1 MKQVVDLTCC
11 RALFAL
17 GVFTYHVNLQSN
29 YAEQLGGAGSLIH
42 AGFLGVDGFF
52 ILSGIVLAYAHRGFS
67 TTVAETRLF
76 LLKRL
81 VRIYPV
87 HLATIALF
95 MALFLSSLTF
105 GVAPREPERFGLDE
119 LIRHLTLVHAWGFSD
134 RWAWNYPSWSISAE
148 WAGYLVFPWL
158 WPRLRDARPALLT
171 GLLLLAAVAEYVAQ
185 WVGVHWRM
193 SLTFDGGLLRF
204 YPEFIAGMATV
215 PLVPAI
221 ARRLPA
227 SILLLAGLA
236 CIGGGALMFNG
247 SVFNGAVVLV
257 IYGMWMLLTGLLIRS
272 VQDGSPVLGW
282 IPGAKTF
289 GELSYSF
296 YMSFAFV
303 ETVQAKVWRSQH
315 LLAGDQKL
323 LYGVTTFLLTL
334 GLSLMLWNGIEKP
347 ALRALARRR
356 SSLRAIRTSDA
367 TS

>member
-29 YAEQLGGAGSLIH
+29 YAPLLGRAGMLVH
-42 AGFLGVDGFF
+42 QGFLGVDGFF

-67 TTVAETRLF
+67 TTVAQTRLF

-87 HLATIALF
+87 HLATMGLF
-95 MALFLSSLTF
+95 MALFASSLLF

-119 LIRHLTLVHAWGFSD
+119 LVRHLTLLHAWGFSD

-148 WAGYLVFPWL
+148 WAGYLVFPLL
-158 WPRLRDARPALLT
+158 WPRLRDAHPALLV
-171 GLLLLAAVAEYVAQ
+171 GLLALAAVAEYAAQ
-185 WVGVHWRM
+185 WAGVHWRM

-215 PLVPAI
+215 PLVPAL

-227 SILLLAGLA
+227 SILLLAGVA
-236 CIGGGALMFNG
+236 CIGSGAL
-247 SVFNGAVVLV
+247 VFDGAVVLV
-257 IYGMWMLLTGLLIRS
+257 IYGLWMLLTGLLLRATQGGAS
-272 VQDGSPVLGW
+272 VLGW

-303 ETVQAKVWRSQH
+303 ETVQAKLWRSLH
-315 LLAGDQKL
+315 LVAGDQKL

-334 GLSLMLWNGIEKP
+334 ALSLMLWNGIEKP
-347 ALRALARRR
+347 ALRAFARRR
-356 SSLRAIRTSDA
+356 SSLPAVRMSDA
-367 TS
+367 TL

>member
-29 YAEQLGGAGSLIH
+29 YAELLGFAGPLVH

-52 ILSGIVLAYAHRGFS
+52 ILSGIVLAYAHRSFS

-95 MALFLSSLTF
+95 TALFASSLLF
-105 GVAPREPERFGLDE
+105 GVSPREPDRFGLDE
-119 LIRHLTLVHAWGFSD
+119 LVRHLTLVHAWGFSD

-148 WAGYLVFPWL
+148 WGGYLVFPLL
-158 WPRLRDARPALLT
+158 WPRLRDANPALLAAI
-171 GLLLLAAVAEYVAQ
+171 LVLAAVAELVAQ
-185 WVGVHWRM
+185 WIGVRWRM

-215 PLVPAI
+215 PLIPAM
-221 ARRLPA
+221 ARRLHA
-227 SILLLAGLA
+227 SVLLLASVV
-236 CIGGGALMFNG
+236 CIGAGAL
-247 SVFNGAVVLV
+247 VLHGAVMLV
-257 IYGMWMLLTGLLIRS
+257 ICGLWMLLTGLLLRS
-272 VQDGSPVLGW
+272 TQGGGPILGW
-282 IPGAKTF
+282 IPGARTF

-303 ETVQAKVWRSQH
+303 ETVQAKLWRSQH

-323 LYGVTTFLLTL
+323 LYGVTTFALTL
-334 GLSLMLWNGIEKP
+334 ALSLMLWNGIEKP
-347 ALRALARRR
+347 ALRAFARRR
-356 SSLRAIRTSDA
+356 NGLRAIRTSSA
-367 TS
+367 TM